1 MLRDLIN
8 ANSSFFSITVIID
21 RLFFFFFL
29 SNSLPSSSMFSSKT
43 NVFMFGKLTYLGV
56 FWVFFKHNTACSLW
70 CSWILNVRKGS
81 KPVHFFPLF
90 YACSVMFKTKVCV
103 YMRMVVLLN
112 LENISH
118 RFLAMLHLA
127 LWAALL
133 LSRQQCSVTQSFWK
147 MFQERKQARKRHPN
161 GL

>member
-1 MLRDLIN
+1 
-8 ANSSFFSITVIID
+8 
-21 RLFFFFFL
+21 
-29 SNSLPSSSMFSSKT
+29 
-43 NVFMFGKLTYLGV
+43 MFGKLTYLGV

-90 YACSVMFKTKVCV
+90 YACSVMFRTKVCV

-147 MFQERKQARKRHPN
+147 MFQRENRHGKDIPMDCKLFQILVFN
-161 GL
+161 LENFEGNTFSENSLKPLKSSSDWVCCDQIF